1 MCRSWV
7 RREKEAQFE
16 LGDKAIIVCR
26 RTEKGRGAADEN
38 NGRNIIENSIE

>member
-7 RREKEAQFE
+7 KREEEAPFE

-26 RTEKGRGAADEN
+26 RAEKRRGAADEN
-38 NGRNIIENSIE
+38 NGRNIIEN